1 MSIPEIGRKEEK
13 ENMKAAAIQMKVEA
27 DKRENILTAGRYLEQ
42 VAQKGIDIAVLPEMF
57 CCPYQTEK
65 FHIYAEK
72 EREEVWQQLAHYASK
87 YGIYLVAG
95 SMPELGENGKVY
107 NTAYVFDRNGRQI
120 GKHRKIHLF
129 DIDVE
134 GGQYFKESD
143 TLSAGEEMTL
153 FETEFGTMGVCICFD
168 IRFPQLFQ
176 KMVNGGA
183 KMVFVPAAFN
193 GTTGPAHWELLFRAR
208 ALDGQIYVMGCA
220 SARNE
225 SAAYHSWGHSI
236 LTDPWGRVVGQ
247 LDEKEGILLEMIDW
261 KVEDRVRR
269 EIPLMGK
276 AEKPS

>member
-1 MSIPEIGRKEEK
+1 
-13 ENMKAAAIQMKVEA
+13 MKVAAIQMKVGSN
-27 DKRENILTAGRYLEQ
+27 KRENLLTVGRYLEK
-42 VAQKGIDIAVLPEMF
+42 VAKKGIDMAVLPEMF

-65 FHIYAEK
+65 FPIYAEK
-72 EREEVWQQLAHYASK
+72 ERGDVWQRLSEYARK

-107 NTAYVFDRNGRQI
+107 NTAYVFDRNGNPI

-129 DIDVE
+129 NIDVE

-143 TLSAGEEMTL
+143 TLSAGEAITL

-168 IRFPQLFQ
+168 VRFPKLFQ
-176 KMVNGGA
+176 KMVEGGA

-193 GTTGPAHWELLFRAR
+193 RTTGPAHWELLFRAR

-225 SAAYHSWGHSI
+225 NSSYHSWGHSI
-236 LTDPWGRVVGQ
+236 LTDPWGRVIGQ
-247 LDEKEGILLEMIDW
+247 LNEKEGVLLGVVDW
-261 KVEDRVRR
+261 EVENRVRR
-269 EIPLMGK
+269 EIPLLGK
-276 AEKPS
+276 TEKPS